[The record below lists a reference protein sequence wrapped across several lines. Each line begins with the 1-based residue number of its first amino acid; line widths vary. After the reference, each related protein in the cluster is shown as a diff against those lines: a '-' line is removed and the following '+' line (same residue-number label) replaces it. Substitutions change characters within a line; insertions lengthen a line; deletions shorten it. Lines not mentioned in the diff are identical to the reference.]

1 MGRDMPNSKTD
12 QDIDRISHLN
22 QSFTNFTDIVEE
34 LNESYQGLER
44 RFESLNNQLEETN
57 YQLRQALVENQK
69 VRSFLHE
76 LTAAVPSGIV
86 VYDLEGNI
94 TLMNKAAEE
103 LLETNLE
110 DASQTG
116 LGFISDSNPD
126 YSAMKTVSENRP
138 FLSEEKKIFLKT
150 GKELT
155 VSFSTA
161 LLYDQDR
168 KVIGALELYHDIS
181 RIRRLEDEI
190 TRVKTLAA
198 LGEIAATV
206 AHEVRNPLGGILGF
220 AALLKRDLED
230 DPRVDLVEKIIRG
243 VKNLDQSVSSLLR
256 YAQEEHPDLKTVQLK
271 PLLEELI
278 HEFRMNLAQC
288 EEKCHIDL
296 IVSPESL
303 SWKMDPGHL
312 RQCVLNLLLNAHQAQ
327 KENSRI
333 SLSVIGDNKLNIIV
347 SDRGSG
353 MTEKVKQKLFTPFF
367 TTRKAG
373 TGLGLATVKKLV
385 LLHKGEIK
393 VDTEIGRGTDIRLEI
408 PADLK

>member
-138 FLSEEKKIFLKT
+138 FLSEEKKILLKT

-288 EEKCHIDL
+288 EEKCQIDL

-303 SWKMDPGHL
+303 SWKLDPGHL

-347 SDRGSG
+347 SDSGSG

>member
-1 MGRDMPNSKTD
+1 MPNSKTD

-86 VYDLEGNI
+86 VYDLEGNV

-126 YSAMKTVSENRP
+126 FSAMKTISENRP
-138 FLSEEKKIFLKT
+138 FLSEEKKILLKS
-150 GKELT
+150 GRELT

-161 LLYDQDR
+161 MLYDQDR

-256 YAQEEHPDLKTVQLK
+256 YAQEEQPDLKTIQLK

-288 EEKCHIDL
+288 EEKCQIDL

-303 SWKMDPGHL
+303 SWKLDPQHL

-347 SDRGSG
+347 SDRGAG

-393 VDTEIGRGTDIRLEI
+393 VDTEVGRGTDIRLEI